1 MTLQVWSILV
11 NAVIAALI
19 LVGGIWLRSVVTQ
32 QLKSKDTAIQA
43 LDATIKSKE
52 AEISALVNDRA
63 PAIAKAYAQMREHAN
78 QMTEET
84 QRLQDR
90 FEVLSGKQQLKET
103 LIPAREILAQ
113 VKGLQWA
120 FRHSIF

>member
-1 MTLQVWSILV
+1 MQ
-11 NAVIAALI
+11 A
-19 LVGGIWLRSVVTQ
+19 
-32 QLKSKDTAIQA
+32 KDTAIQA